1 MAIPVYLAM
10 TAAEFSSCGE
20 LPEHSA
26 WMACHFSP
34 YGTGLSNLPPA
45 LPESSLLILNDR
57 TPIRWHDPREIADA
71 LVETVERLHCSGVL
85 LDLQRPSCEETA
97 ALARVLV
104 QMLPCPVCVSA
115 SYAEALSCPVLVP
128 PVPLLKTL
136 QEHLAPWNGREVW
149 LELALDGATVTV
161 TDTGSTSV
169 PLPPFSQHHCPHEDV
184 QLFCHYGL
192 ELDTKQA
199 VFTLKRTKK
208 DLQNLQN
215 AAENWGVTRLI
226 GLWQELGT

>member
-1 MAIPVYLAM
+1 MGIPIYLAM

-20 LPEHSA
+20 LPENTA

-34 YGTGLSNLPPA
+34 YGTGLSNLPPE
-45 LPESSLLILNDR
+45 LPEGSLLIFNDR
-57 TPIRWHDPREIADA
+57 TPIRGHDPREIADT
-71 LVETVERLHCSGVL
+71 LQETVERLHCSGVL
-85 LDLQRPSCEETA
+85 LDLQRPGCEETA
-97 ALARVLV
+97 ALTRVLV
-104 QMLPCPVCVSA
+104 QTLPCPVCVSEP
-115 SYAEALSCPVLVP
+115 YATELSCPVFLP
-128 PVPLLKTL
+128 PVPLLKTAK
-136 QEHLAPWNGREVW
+136 EYLAPWSGREVW

-199 VFTLKRTKK
+199 VFTLKRTKR